1 MANTPWNNQGTQTA
15 PMNRVNQ
22 VLGYGLSMSQYY
34 HTGQGNKVNW
44 NFPTSSTQ
52 GSRGL
57 RGVCSMA
64 VMQINQQYGG
74 SFGSN
79 NNSTTIF
86 FNQPAQTYQT
96 VYLQNSFNNRL
107 WLRNGATSTG
117 YGGTGGRNLQG
128 NNQNPPAYAG
138 TAAFVVQGDVNTD
151 FRFNS
156 QGYNVYG
163 GGGGG
168 GAGNQ
173 GNRANQQQLIQYQS
187 SPSGGGSG
195 GGGGGYGPGGN
206 TPDARYQGG
215 AGQNGFTYGGG
226 AGGGNGG
233 GGRGA
238 NDGAAGG
245 NSGNYGGNSGGPGA
259 PPGGQIGGSYGY
271 SQITY

>member
-15 PMNRVNQ
+15 PMNSVNQ
-22 VLGYGLSMSQYY
+22 ILGYGLSMSQYY

-44 NFPTSSTQ
+44 NFPTLSTQ

-64 VMQINQQYGG
+64 LMQIYQQYGG

-86 FNQPAQTYQT
+86 LNQPAQTYQT
-96 VYLQNSFNNRL
+96 VYLQNNSNNRL
-107 WLRNGATSTG
+107 WLRNGAQATG
-117 YGGTGGRNLQG
+117 YGGTGGRNLSG

-156 QGYNVYG
+156 QGYNVY
-163 GGGGG
+163 GGGG

-195 GGGGGYGPGGN
+195 GGGGGYGPGGG

-215 AGQNGFTYGGG
+215 AGQNGFTFGAG

-271 SQITY
+271 SQIIY